1 MKQKETADLLN
12 IEVEKNRELIRLR
25 DTQESQIKEQ
35 DLQITEEEKN
45 VELVRLR
52 SQYDN
57 LLAESNQKD
66 LDIQRLEEKVLEL
79 ESQKNVLG
87 VQLKQSGEKVAEQ
100 VLVQMRSQLA
110 FNKDINDLK
119 LQIDEQ
125 KATIDKQK
133 ERLNRQ
139 ADTISAQKKE
149 LDKSKEMEATHQHT
163 QEYNTKLQHDV
174 VELTEKLRTAQ
185 AEQETSLK
193 KISEAEDRVQKLT
206 TTMRNST
213 EARAVEK
220 QKIQDVCLE
229 VFLLVLVNIF
239 FRIIIGL

>member
-87 VQLKQSGEKVAEQ
+87 VQLKQSGDKVAEQ

-125 KATIDKQK
+125 KATIDKQM

-139 ADTISAQKKE
+139 ADTISAQKKK

-239 FRIIIGL
+239 CRIIRGL